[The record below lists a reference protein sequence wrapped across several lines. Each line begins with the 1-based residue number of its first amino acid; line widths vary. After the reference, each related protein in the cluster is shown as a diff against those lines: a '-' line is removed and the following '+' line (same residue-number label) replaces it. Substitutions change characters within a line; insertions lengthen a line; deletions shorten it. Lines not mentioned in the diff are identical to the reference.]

1 MVIRT
6 AFNQLHHST
15 SLLALSVIGMIF
27 TYADPLAVLIIG
39 AIGSKILLIATA
51 GVAWDIMI
59 LCYVPTLKLYA
70 RNPIEALLLPLT
82 ALLYTLMTLDSARHF
97 WCNKNPTWKGRVN
110 QTGSSRIAAR
120 RVASP
125 ERIAAR
131 RASHRKQENVCR

>member
-1 MVIRT
+1 MTKAVISHRPYASLKDIWSMVIRA
-6 AFNQLHHST
+6 AFNEHHHAT

-27 TYADPLAVLIIG
+27 TYAAPLAVLIIG

-70 RNPIEALLLPLT
+70 CNPIEALLLPPA
-82 ALLYTLMTLDSARHF
+82 ALLYTVMTLDSAWHF

-110 QTGSSRIAAR
+110 QTGA
-120 RVASP
+120 VGKP
-125 ERIAAR
+125 
-131 RASHRKQENVCR
+131 